1 MHFPSLL
8 LALFVLILSL
18 IFLLY
23 NHLFR
28 NHSNQNRNFPPQVA
42 GSLPIIGHLHLLRG
56 PKPVARTFG
65 SLADKSGP
73 IFSIW
78 VGAHRTVVISSH
90 QAMKEFF
97 TTNDRIL
104 ASRPPSTQAKHL
116 GYNYAAMAF
125 APYGTYWRDMRKL
138 SMIHLLSL
146 YRLKS
151 LKHFRVSEVDKMIRD
166 LYIECERND
175 EGSAKVVMSEWL
187 EHLTLN
193 TITRIVSGKRLFD
206 VDNNENDKE
215 GNVVAKTMADVMYYM
230 GVPVP
235 GDFIPFLGR
244 FDFRGVVK
252 KMEQVG
258 KAFDSVMDKW
268 IEEHELRRLDTTTSH
283 KHDNDQANQDIL
295 DVMLSTVEDYPEYG
309 HTRESIIKATAMTFI
324 IAGSDSSAI
333 TLTWMVCNL
342 LNNRRCLE
350 LAQEE
355 LDSKVGRERVVEDS
369 DIDNLQYLQAI
380 IKETLRLYPPGPV
393 ATPHEATQDCTLC
406 GFDIPKGTRLVINL
420 WKLHRDPSVWSDP
433 EEFRPERFLTSH
445 ANLDVYGQNHE
456 YLPFG
461 SGRRICPGLNLA
473 MQVLQLSL
481 ARLLQA
487 FELTTPCNEPVDMTE
502 SFSLVLLKKT
512 PLEVVLTPRLAPQL
526 YDQ

>member
-28 NHSNQNRNFPPQVA
+28 NRKNQSRNFPPLVA
-42 GSLPIIGHLHLLRG
+42 GSLPIIGHIHLLRG
-56 PKPVARTFG
+56 PKPIARIFS
-65 SLADKSGP
+65 SLADKRGP

-78 VGAHRTVVISSH
+78 VGAHRTVVISSY
-90 QAMKEFF
+90 QAIKEFF
-97 TTNDRIL
+97 TTNDRIM
-104 ASRPPSTQAKHL
+104 ASRPASTQAKHI
-116 GYNYAAMAF
+116 GYNYAAIAF
-125 APYGTYWRDMRKL
+125 APYGAYWREMRKF

-146 YRLKS
+146 NRLKY
-151 LKHFRVSEVDKMIRD
+151 LRHFR
-166 LYIECERND
+166 RND

-187 EHLTLN
+187 EHLTVNIL
-193 TITRIVSGKRLFD
+193 TRIVSGKRLFD
-206 VDNNENDKE
+206 VRNNKNEKE

-230 GVPVP
+230 AVPVP
-235 GDFIPFLGR
+235 GDFIP
-244 FDFRGVVK
+244 K
-252 KMEQVG
+252 KMERVR
-258 KAFDSVMDKW
+258 KDFDSVVDKW
-268 IEEHELRRLDTTTSH
+268 IEEDQLKRLDTTTSH
-283 KHDNDQANQDIL
+283 NHDDDQANQDIL
-295 DVMLSTVEDYPEYG
+295 DVLLSTVEGYPKYG

-324 IAGSDSSAI
+324 VAGSDTSALA
-333 TLTWMVCNL
+333 LTWILSNL
-342 LNNRRCLE
+342 LNNRRCLQ
-350 LAQEE
+350 LAREE
-355 LDSKVGRERVVEDS
+355 LDSKVGRERLVEES

-393 ATPHEATQDCTLC
+393 GASEATQDCTLC
-406 GFDIPKGTRLVINL
+406 GFDVPKGTRIFVNL
-420 WKLHRDPSVWSDP
+420 WKLHRDPSFRSDP

-445 ANLDVYGQNHE
+445 ANLEIYGQNYE
-456 YLPFG
+456 YMPFG

-473 MQVLQLSL
+473 TQILQLSL

-487 FELTTPCNEPVDMTE
+487 FEMTTPCNEPVDMTE

-512 PLEVVLTPRLAPQL
+512 PFDVVLTPRLAPQL